1 MKTNH
6 TKEVLL
12 MNLQQW
18 ADKGMSFDT
27 YVNEMKVNQY
37 ELLHIY
43 NNFLI
48 PKMESMIEK
57 VVK

>member
-1 MKTNH
+1 MKANL
-6 TKEVLL
+6 TKEVLI

-27 YVNEMKVNQY
+27 YVNEMQVNQY

-43 NNFLI
+43 NNFL
-48 PKMESMIEK
+48 
-57 VVK
+57 

>member
-12 MNLQQW
+12 MNLLQW

-43 NNFLI
+43 NNF
-48 PKMESMIEK
+48 
-57 VVK
+57 

>member
-1 MKTNH
+1 MKANL
-6 TKEVLL
+6 TKEVLI

-27 YVNEMKVNQY
+27 YVNEMQVNQY

-48 PKMESMIEK
+48 PNELLPVLEER
-57 VVK
+57 